1 MDSDFYSRNKNSGNG
16 GFHSGSD
23 FDTENESVPERVG
36 AQYQGNS
43 FSQFSSESPKPP
55 VISKQ
60 KKNDWL
66 KLKILIPVLCVVCA
80 VIGGV
85 CGGITAVHFKTQTET
100 DSAVQDV
107 NENQPTENESA
118 KNIESLYSKDSGDS
132 DAVNSGASAGT
143 AVKSDSSD
151 SDDDTQTVLSAKEV
165 YKNCVDSVV
174 YVETTGMSQ
183 GLYQTSSTSSGS
195 GFIVTDS
202 GYIVTNYHVVEG
214 GKSYKVT
221 TYNNKEYDAQL
232 IGYEESNDIAV
243 LKIEGD
249 SFHSVTYGN
258 SSAISVGDDV
268 YVIGNPLGDLTYTL
282 TSGVVSALNR
292 LIKSDDGSLINMFQT
307 DAAVNSGNSGG
318 PVFDSTGSVV
328 GIATAKYASSSI
340 EGLSFCIPINDVR
353 SMIDDIINQGY
364 VSGKA
369 SLGVSVYDAGYRNYA
384 YFSFYNAS
392 SAGAKVMAVGD
403 GTAAQKAGI
412 KENDT
417 IVAIDGYTVDS
428 VSTLKTYLTAFKA
441 GDSVKITVSRNGAK
455 SDITVTLDEY
465 SPQSARTNYSN
476 VYDL

>member
-1 MDSDFYSRNKNSGNG
+1 MDSDFYHNNSENG
-16 GFHSGSD
+16 GSYFGSD
-23 FDTENESVPERVG
+23 FNNRNEPQPERVE
-36 AQYQGNS
+36 AQFQGNG
-43 FSQFSSESPKPP
+43 FSSFTPEPPSPP
-55 VISKQ
+55 VVSKQ
-60 KKNDWL
+60 KKNGSL
-66 KLKILIPVLCVVCA
+66 KLKILIPVMCIVCA
-80 VIGGV
+80 LIGGV
-85 CGGITAVHFKTQTET
+85 CGGLTVAHFKTEKKTAET
-100 DSAVQDV
+100 TQSGTANLPAED
-107 NENQPTENESA
+107 ESR
-118 KNIESLYSKDSGDS
+118 KNIESLYSKDDENLNS
-132 DAVNSGASAGT
+132 VNSGEGT

-151 SDDDTQTVLSAKEV
+151 GSEAVLSAKEV
-165 YKNCVDSVV
+165 YKNCVNSVV
-174 YVETTGMSQ
+174 YVETSGTSA
-183 GLYQTSSTSSGS
+183 GLYQSSATSSGS

-221 TYNNKEYDAQL
+221 TYNNKEYDAKL

-249 SFHSVTYGN
+249 SFQSVRYGN
-258 SSAISVGDDV
+258 SSSISVGDNV

-369 SLGVSVYDAGYRNYA
+369 SLGVSVYDAGYRNYS
-384 YFSFYNAS
+384 YFSFYTS
-392 SAGAKVMAVGD
+392 STAGAKVMAVGN

-441 GDSVKITVSRNGAK
+441 GDTVKITVSRNGAK

-465 SPQSARTNYSN
+465 SPRSARTNYSN

>member
-1 MDSDFYSRNKNSGNG
+1 MDSDFYHHNNSENG
-16 GFHSGSD
+16 GSYFGSD
-23 FDTENESVPERVG
+23 INAQNEPQPERVE
-36 AQYQGNS
+36 AQFQGNG
-43 FSQFSSESPKPP
+43 FSSFTPEPPSPP
-55 VISKQ
+55 VVSKQ
-60 KKNDWL
+60 KKNGSL
-66 KLKILIPVLCVVCA
+66 KLKILIPVMCIVCA
-80 VIGGV
+80 LIGGV
-85 CGGITAVHFKTQTET
+85 CGGLTVARFKTEKKTPET
-100 DSAVQDV
+100 TQSGTANLPAED
-107 NENQPTENESA
+107 ESR
-118 KNIESLYSKDSGDS
+118 KNIESLYSKDDE
-132 DAVNSGASAGT
+132 DLNSGEGT

-151 SDDDTQTVLSAKEV
+151 TNETVLSAKEV
-165 YKNCVDSVV
+165 YKNCVNSVV
-174 YVETTGMSQ
+174 YVETTGTSA
-183 GLYQTSSTSSGS
+183 GIYQSSSTSSGS

-221 TYNNKEYDAQL
+221 TYNNKEYDAKL

-249 SFHSVTYGN
+249 SFQSVRYGN
-258 SSAISVGDDV
+258 SSSISVGDNV

-369 SLGVSVYDAGYRNYA
+369 SLGVSVYDAGYRNYS

-392 SAGAKVMAVGD
+392 DAGAKVMAVGN

>member
-1 MDSDFYSRNKNSGNG
+1 MC
-16 GFHSGSD
+16 
-23 FDTENESVPERVG
+23 
-36 AQYQGNS
+36 
-43 FSQFSSESPKPP
+43 
-55 VISKQ
+55 I
-60 KKNDWL
+60 
-66 KLKILIPVLCVVCA
+66 VCA
-80 VIGGV
+80 LIGGV
-85 CGGITAVHFKTQTET
+85 CGGLTVAHFKTET
-100 DSAVQDV
+100 KTAETTQSG
-107 NENQPTENESA
+107 NKPGENESA
-118 KNIESLYSKDSGDS
+118 KSIESLYSKDDNNSNS
-132 DAVNSGASAGT
+132 VNSGAGS

-151 SDDDTQTVLSAKEV
+151 SSDGNETVLSAKEV
-165 YKNCVDSVV
+165 YRNCVNSVV
-174 YVETTGMSQ
+174 YVETTGASA
-183 GLYQTSSTSSGS
+183 GLYQSSSTSSGS

-221 TYNNKEYDAQL
+221 TYDNKEYDAKL

-249 SFHSVTYGN
+249 SFQSVKYGN
-258 SSAISVGDDV
+258 SSSISVGDNV

-369 SLGVSVYDAGYRNYA
+369 SLGVSVYDAGYRNYS
-384 YFSFYNAS
+384 YFSFYTS
-392 SAGAKVMAVGD
+392 SAAGAKVMAVGN

-417 IVAIDGYTVDS
+417 IVAIDGYSVGS
-428 VSTLKTYLTAFKA
+428 VSALKTYLTAFKA
-441 GDSVKITVSRNGAK
+441 GDTVKITVSRNGVK

-465 SPQSARTNYSN
+465 TPQSSRTNYTN

>member
-1 MDSDFYSRNKNSGNG
+1 MDSDFYSHNNNSENGGYYSESNYNNQNEPQTERVDAQFQGNG
-16 GFHSGSD
+16 
-23 FDTENESVPERVG
+23 
-36 AQYQGNS
+36 
-43 FSQFSSESPKPP
+43 FSSFTPEMPSPP

-60 KKNDWL
+60 KKNDSL
-66 KLKILIPVLCVVCA
+66 KLKILIPVMCLVCA
-80 VIGGV
+80 LIGGV
-85 CGGITAVHFKTQTET
+85 CGGLTAAHFKTDTKTAET
-100 DSAVQDV
+100 TQSG
-107 NENQPTENESA
+107 NKSGENESS
-118 KNIESLYSKDSGDS
+118 KSIESLYSKDDNNSNS
-132 DAVNSGASAGT
+132 VNSGAGT
-143 AVKSDSSD
+143 VVKGDSSDSSD
-151 SDDDTQTVLSAKEV
+151 GSEAVLSAKEV
-165 YKNCVDSVV
+165 YKNCVNSVV
-174 YVETTGMSQ
+174 YVETSGTSA
-183 GLYQTSSTSSGS
+183 GLYQSSATSSGS

-221 TYNNKEYDAQL
+221 TYDNKEYDAKL

-249 SFHSVTYGN
+249 SFQSVKYGN
-258 SSAISVGDDV
+258 SSSISVGDDV

-369 SLGVSVYDAGYRNYA
+369 SLGVSVYDAGYRNYS
-384 YFSFYNAS
+384 YFSFYTS
-392 SAGAKVMAVGD
+392 STAGAKVMAVGN

-441 GDSVKITVSRNGAK
+441 GDTVKITVSRNGAK

-465 SPQSARTNYSN
+465 TPQSSRTNYTN

>member
-1 MDSDFYSRNKNSGNG
+1 MDSDFYSQNNNSENG
-16 GFHSGSD
+16 GAFFGSD
-23 FDTENESVPERVG
+23 FNSRNDPQPERVE
-36 AQYQGNS
+36 AQFQGNGFSS
-43 FSQFSSESPKPP
+43 FSPEPPTPP
-55 VISKQ
+55 VISKN
-60 KKNDWL
+60 KKNSSL
-66 KLKILIPVLCVVCA
+66 KLKILIPVMCVVCA
-80 VIGGV
+80 LIGGV
-85 CGGITAVHFKTQTET
+85 CGGLTVAHFKTEPKTAEQAQNGNQ
-100 DSAVQDV
+100 SA
-107 NENQPTENESA
+107 ESESS
-118 KNIESLYSKDSGDS
+118 KSIESLYSQDKNGS
-132 DAVNSGASAGT
+132 DAVNSGAGT
-143 AVKSDSSD
+143 VAKSDSSD
-151 SDDDTQTVLSAKEV
+151 SSDGSQTVLSAKEV
-165 YKNCVDSVV
+165 YRNCVNSVV
-174 YVETTGMSQ
+174 YVETTGASS
-183 GLYQTSSTSSGS
+183 GLYQSSSTSSGS

-221 TYNNKEYDAQL
+221 TYDNKEYDAKL

-249 SFHSVTYGN
+249 SFQSVKYGN
-258 SSAISVGDDV
+258 SSSISVGDNV

-369 SLGVSVYDAGYRNYA
+369 SLGVSVYDAGYRNYS
-384 YFSFYNAS
+384 YFSFYTSS
-392 SAGAKVMAVGD
+392 SAGAKVMAVGS

-441 GDSVKITVSRNGAK
+441 GDTVKITVSRNGVK
-455 SDITVTLDEY
+455 SDISVTLDEY
-465 SPQSARTNYSN
+465 TPQSSRTNYTN